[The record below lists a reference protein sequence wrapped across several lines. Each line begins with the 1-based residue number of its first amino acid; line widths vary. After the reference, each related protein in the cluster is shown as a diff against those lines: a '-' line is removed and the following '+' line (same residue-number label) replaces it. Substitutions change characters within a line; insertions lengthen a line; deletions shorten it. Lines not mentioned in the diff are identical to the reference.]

1 MIKSW
6 IKACDEHHGSPCCI
20 PKADASIWPMWVI
33 DVVDGCIVEGGIADR
48 YLTLSYVWGGVQT
61 LQATTANIEQLRQP
75 GSLTRDKVVLPK
87 TIRQAIDVTQLL
99 GERHIWIDQL
109 SILQDDEEHKHG
121 QIKHMAEIYANSYLT
136 LVAVTGKLADSGLV
150 DDIDQMLNETPLNK
164 SLYQGVTDV
173 WLSQGHRWP
182 NFYRYL
188 KLCESYSER
197 VFTSDSDVVIAF
209 AGAATL
215 LAKSFPGG
223 ILYGLPVI
231 FFDIALLWNYSGSAC
246 AKRPWDATSDESNR
260 PPSWSWM
267 SWRGRLDTINQAHVF
282 EGMACADDPEEIVY
296 NIPSTVVI
304 TPLVQWYFTGVGGAQ
319 IAIANEYHK
328 YKHFA
333 QDGESAPPP
342 GWIRAESSSSS
353 SDSERENVYI
363 TPAAPRFEFRF
374 PIPLVDS
381 SCSEITIPMPI
392 SNRITCQAE
401 HAYFYLRQ
409 IKPIGH
415 LEPILLHILD
425 TMRESSGVI
434 RLPGDWHES
443 HLETEMGVE
452 LIAISTESRAKYELY
467 HDDYFPREHRKPNG
481 IWDLYN
487 VLWIEWTDGVAY
499 RKAVGQVTKA
509 AWEAADREL
518 IDVVL
523 G

>member
-1 MIKSW
+1 M
-6 IKACDEHHGSPCCI
+6 
-20 PKADASIWPMWVI
+20 V
-33 DVVDGCIVEGGIADR
+33 
-48 YLTLSYVWGGVQT
+48 YLLCLRTFQERVFARRTLSFLNLVPDVAW
-61 LQATTANIEQLRQP
+61 P
-75 GSLTRDKVVLPK
+75 GDPC
-87 TIRQAIDVTQLL
+87 
-99 GERHIWIDQL
+99 
-109 SILQDDEEHKHG
+109 
-121 QIKHMAEIYANSYLT
+121 
-136 LVAVTGKLADSGLV
+136 
-150 DDIDQMLNETPLNK
+150 PK
-164 SLYQGVTDV
+164 SLYWVCQQTWWYDYHPDPTVATESCRSLYKGVTDV

-188 KLCESYSER
+188 KLCKSYSSR

-267 SWRGRLDTINQAHVF
+267 SWRGHLDTINQAAVF
-282 EGMACADDPEEIVY
+282 EGIACPRDPQEIVY

-333 QDGESAPPP
+333 RDSESTPPP
-342 GWIRAESSSSS
+342 GWNRAESSSSS
-353 SDSERENVYI
+353 SDSQRENFYI
-363 TPAAPRFEFRF
+363 IPAAPSFAFRF

-381 SCSEITIPMPI
+381 SCSEIMIPMPI

-443 HLETEMGVE
+443 QLETEMGVE